1 MNALA
6 APAARLAVSPYA
18 RRLAR
23 ERGLPLSAL
32 RGSGPG
38 GRILAA
44 DVTGFVAPALPV
56 VEESRPEQAPA
67 PAQRIA
73 ALASSVALGQASD
86 VLAGLARSGSAF
98 DLEDLVLLAAGR
110 ALGAVPIEA
119 AAALALET
127 DGRQVVLRRL
137 GAALGALRAERQR
150 ASAEGG
156 DDALQPATLSL
167 KLLRASTVRPVL
179 VPLLPGR
186 AMRLVAALEENGRC
200 AECLL
205 VFDASFVAEDTA
217 ADWLAAFGS
226 GLASPLSILV

>member
-1 MNALA
+1 MNALP

-44 DVTGFVAPALPV
+44 DVMGFVAPAASVPV
-56 VEESRPEQAPA
+56 ESRPAQA

-73 ALASSVALGQASD
+73 ALATSVALGQASEA
-86 VLAGLARSGSAF
+86 LAALARSGSAF

-110 ALGAVPIEA
+110 ALGAVPIEGT
-119 AAALALET
+119 ALALET
-127 DGRQVVLRRL
+127 DGRQVVLHRM
-137 GAALGALRAERQR
+137 GAALGVLRAERQR
-150 ASAEGG
+150 ASADGR
-156 DDALQPATLSL
+156 DDALEPAAVSL
-167 KLLRASTVRPVL
+167 KFLRAGAVRPVL

-186 AMRLVAALEENGRC
+186 PMRLVAALDQDGQR

-205 VFDASFVAEDTA
+205 VFDASLVAEDTA

>member
-1 MNALA
+1 VNALA

-44 DVTGFVAPALPV
+44 DVTGFVAPAASVPV
-56 VEESRPEQAPA
+56 ESRPEQAPA
-67 PAQRIA
+67 HAQRIA
-73 ALASSVALGQASD
+73 ALSTSVALGQASE
-86 VLAGLARSGSAF
+86 VLVALARSGSTF

-110 ALGAVPIEA
+110 ALGTVPIEGT
-119 AAALALET
+119 ALALEA
-127 DGRQVVLRRL
+127 DGRQVVLHRI

-150 ASAEGG
+150 ASAEGR
-156 DDALQPATLSL
+156 DDALEPAAVSL
-167 KLLRASTVRPVL
+167 KLLRAGAVRPVL

-186 AMRLVAALEENGRC
+186 PMRLVAALDQDGQR

>member
-6 APAARLAVSPYA
+6 APAARFAVSPYA

-44 DVTGFVAPALPV
+44 DVTGFVAPAASV
-56 VEESRPEQAPA
+56 AVGSRLEQAPA
-67 PAQRIA
+67 QRVA
-73 ALASSVALGQASD
+73 ALATSVALGRASE
-86 VLAGLARSGSAF
+86 VLVALARSGSTF

-110 ALGAVPIEA
+110 ALGMVPIETA
-119 AAALALET
+119 TALALET
-127 DGRQVVLRRL
+127 DGRQVVLHRI

-150 ASAEGG
+150 ASADGR
-156 DDALQPATLSL
+156 DDALEPAAVSL
-167 KLLRASTVRPVL
+167 KLLRAGAVRPIL

-186 AMRLVAALEENGRC
+186 PMRLVAALDQDGQS

-205 VFDASFVAEDTA
+205 VFDASLVAEDTA

>member
-6 APAARLAVSPYA
+6 ASAVRLAVSPYA

-44 DVTGFVAPALPV
+44 DVTGFVAPAPPV

-73 ALASSVALGQASD
+73 ALATSVALGQASD
-86 VLAGLARSGSAF
+86 VLAGLERSGSAF

-110 ALGAVPIEA
+110 ALGAVPIEST
-119 AAALALET
+119 ALALET
-127 DGRQVVLRRL
+127 DGRQVVLHRMD
-137 GAALGALRAERQR
+137 AALGVLRAERQR
-150 ASAEGG
+150 ASAEGR
-156 DDALQPATLSL
+156 DDALQPAALSL
-167 KLLRASTVRPVL
+167 KLLHAGAVRPVL

-186 AMRLVAALEENGRC
+186 PMRLVAALDQDSQR

-205 VFDASFVAEDTA
+205 VFDASLVTEDA
-217 ADWLAAFGS
+217 AAGWMVAFGS

>member
-1 MNALA
+1 MNALP

-44 DVTGFVAPALPV
+44 DVTGFVAAAASIAV
-56 VEESRPEQAPA
+56 ESRPEQVPA
-67 PAQRIA
+67 PAQRIGG
-73 ALASSVALGQASD
+73 LATSVALGQVSE
-86 VLAGLARSGSAF
+86 VLAALARSGSTF

-110 ALGAVPIEA
+110 ALGTVPIETA
-119 AAALALET
+119 TALALET
-127 DGRQVVLRRL
+127 DGRQIVLHRMS
-137 GAALGALRAERQR
+137 AALGVLRAERQR
-150 ASAEGG
+150 ASADGR
-156 DDALQPATLSL
+156 DDALEPAAVSL
-167 KLLRASTVRPVL
+167 KFLRAGAVRPVL

-186 AMRLVAALEENGRC
+186 PMRLVAALDQDGQR

-205 VFDASFVAEDTA
+205 VFDASLVAEDTA

>member
-44 DVTGFVAPALPV
+44 DVRGFVASPAAV
-56 VEESRPEQAPA
+56 VEETRSEQASA

-73 ALASSVALGQASD
+73 ALATSVALGQAGE
-86 VLAGLARSGSAF
+86 VLAALGRSGSAF
-98 DLEDLVLLAAGR
+98 DPEDLVLLAAGR
-110 ALGAVPIEA
+110 ALGAVPIEGT
-119 AAALALET
+119 ALALET
-127 DGRQVVLRRL
+127 NGRQVVLHRM
-137 GAALGALRAERQR
+137 GAALGVLRAERQR
-150 ASAEGG
+150 ASAEGR
-156 DDALQPATLSL
+156 DDALQPAALSL
-167 KLLRASTVRPVL
+167 KFLRAGAVRPVL

-186 AMRLVAALEENGRC
+186 PMRLVAAVDGNGQR

-205 VFDASFVAEDTA
+205 VFDASLVAEDA
-217 ADWLAAFGS
+217 AAGWLAAFGS

>member
-1 MNALA
+1 VNALA
-6 APAARLAVSPYA
+6 TPAARLAVSPYA

-44 DVTGFVAPALPV
+44 DVTGFVAPAASVPV
-56 VEESRPEQAPA
+56 ESRPAQA

-73 ALASSVALGQASD
+73 AFAISVALGQASEA
-86 VLAGLARSGSAF
+86 LAALARSGSTF
-98 DLEDLVLLAAGR
+98 DLDDLVLLAAGR
-110 ALGAVPIEA
+110 ALGAVPIETA
-119 AAALALET
+119 TALALEM
-127 DGRQVVLRRL
+127 DGRQVVLYRM
-137 GAALGALRAERQR
+137 GAALGVLRAERQR
-150 ASAEGG
+150 ASAEGRN
-156 DDALQPATLSL
+156 DALEPATLSL
-167 KLLRASTVRPVL
+167 KLLRAGAVRPVL

-186 AMRLVAALEENGRC
+186 PMRLVAALDQDGQR

-205 VFDASFVAEDTA
+205 VFDASLVAEDTA